1 MRSNDSA
8 TTTPPRVEVV
18 DGESATIWASK
29 TGAER
34 LAIAAGM
41 FRSARRMME
50 SHLRA
55 EHPPWSPEQIDAEI
69 RRRFGHGTG

>member
-1 MRSNDSA
+1 MSSVNSIDA
-8 TTTPPRVEVV
+8 TPRIEVV
-18 DGESATIWASK
+18 DHASAAIWASK

-50 SHLRA
+50 SHLRS
-55 EHPPWSPEQIDAEI
+55 EHPSWCAGQIDAEI
-69 RRRFGHGTG
+69 RRRFGHGTR